1 MLEDKFGPPAGA
13 TFNLSILECKYEFH
27 ANGLIA
33 TSAFNLS
40 ILECK
45 LFYLIFKPVPTHPF
59 NLSILECKCV
69 QVSHGWSSI
78 MPFNLSILECKCRNF
93 CSAPFGF
100 RLLISPYWNV
110 NQHWPLKHLNTLPLL
125 ISPYWNVNES
135 SDIWPEWSK
144 ATFNLSI
151 LECKWHYS
159 AHNVDLL
166 LAFNLSILE
175 CKYCCNYLGRNC
187 RNLLISPYWNVNQR
201 GMASKTYGPP
211 F

>member
-1 MLEDKFGPPAGA
+1 MHVSQFTVTEQ
-13 TFNLSILECKYEFH
+13 S
-27 ANGLIA
+27 
-33 TSAFNLS
+33 FNLS

-110 NQHWPLKHLNTLPLL
+110 NALLVYPCFKQYSLL
-125 ISPYWNVNES
+125 ISPYWNVNTS
-135 SDIWPEWSK
+135 AVKPV
-144 ATFNLSI
+144 AT
-151 LECKWHYS
+151 WV
-159 AHNVDLL
+159 A
-166 LAFNLSILE
+166 AFNLSILE
-175 CKYCCNYLGRNC
+175 CKFVH
-187 RNLLISPYWNVNQR
+187 P
-201 GMASKTYGPP
+201 TD
-211 F
+211 